1 MTPGGRGFA
10 VVGMRC
16 REVEEVYLLGMVI
29 YLALVLSVGT
39 LEVLAS
45 RPTRGRATLML
56 SAALAV
62 APLWPLLLV
71 STLVMMAW
79 MVAKTP

>member
-1 MTPGGRGFA
+1 
-10 VVGMRC
+10 MRC

-29 YLALVLSVGT
+29 YLAL
-39 LEVLAS
+39 
-45 RPTRGRATLML
+45 
-56 SAALAV
+56 
-62 APLWPLLLV
+62 LLV